1 MTFLKDWPWN
11 MFSNYTTID
20 SSMNEWNYSR
30 EDVQLQPLPC
40 QKHCEKLNYIYVSQF
55 AHQSVCKYLLSYISC
70 KFQQF
75 VVKKSLP
82 VLIHTCYSACTY
94 SGVGFHVASC
104 VKIQRNVHWLG
115 RDWCLSWLCICRTAT
130 STTKYRN
137 F

>member
-11 MFSNYTTID
+11 MLNIYTTID

-75 VVKKSLP
+75 VVKKS
-82 VLIHTCYSACTY
+82 ACVDPHMLFCMY
-94 SGVGFHVASC
+94 LQRGWVSRSFLC
-104 VKIQRNVHWLG
+104 QIQRNVH
-115 RDWCLSWLCICRTAT
+115 
-130 STTKYRN
+130 
-137 F
+137 